1 MLDPRDLYCINH
13 RCQQAKGV
21 FEEPF
26 GGMNFLIFGDFKQL
40 EPVGG
45 ISLARNDTTS
55 VAPGVMEGFALFE
68 LFKTVITLTEV
79 RRQCDESQARFRET
93 LDRIRNCKASHTD
106 YRLLSTRIRGANL
119 AETEEFE
126 RGGYLY
132 IVPTREKVNNHNAS
146 MLEDLMLNTGCR
158 KLKLIARHSCAAAK
172 CKSADTYR
180 GLEAEVMVAVG
191 ARVMITNNIWTEM
204 GLTNG
209 AFGVAR
215 HIIFAAN
222 VGPPNL
228 PEAIVVEMDAP
239 YSGPSLPGLPRH
251 IVVAPITISDPN
263 NMSHSR
269 EQFPL
274 TLAWAITICKCQGK
288 FRILFIYLSFF

>member
-1 MLDPRDLYCINH
+1 MLDPRDLYCIHH
-13 RCQQAKGV
+13 RCQQARGV

-55 VAPGVMEGFALFE
+55 VAPGVMEGFTLFE

-79 RRQCDESQARFRET
+79 RRQSDASQVRFRET
-93 LDRIRNCKASHTD
+93 LERIRNCKATHND
-106 YRLLSTRIRGANL
+106 YRFLSTRIRGADL
-119 AETEEFE
+119 AYTEEFE
-126 RGGYLY
+126 RGGYIY
-132 IVPTREKVNNHNAS
+132 IVPTREKVNTHNTN
-146 MLEDLMLNTGCR
+146 MLEELILNTQCR
-158 KLKLIARHSCAAAK
+158 KLKLIARNSCAAARSK
-172 CKSADTYR
+172 PAETYR
-180 GLEAEVMVAVG
+180 GLESEVMVAIG

-209 AFGVAR
+209 AFGVVL

-228 PEAIVVEMDAP
+228 PEAIIVEMDEP

-251 IVVAPITISDPN
+251 VVITPISICDPDS
-263 NMSHSR
+263 MSNSR

-274 TLAWAITICKCQGK
+274 ALAWAITICKCQGT
-288 FRILFIYLSFF
+288 FQSILF